1 MKVDLF
7 DPENEDW
14 LPPSSFP
21 DLTVYDRIAVDL
33 ETKDPN
39 LTTLGPGWCRDDGYI
54 IGYAVAAGDFVGYF
68 PVRHKSGNLPEKT
81 VVNWLKKQLATPHIE
96 KVMHNCMY
104 DLGWLR
110 WAGIEVQGKII
121 DTMIAAPLLNEHRR
135 YYNLN
140 SLSGEYLGEWKNE
153 KMTLLGHY

>member
-153 KMTLLGHY
+153 